1 MPIGR
6 QPRGV
11 PPHLRSGAA
20 ARVPGCDG
28 AETAK
33 RSYPTSEV
41 RGGSRKELHRPR
53 PGAAAG
59 RSYPTSKARGSGQKE
74 QLHVQGVVAVQAQEG

>member
-1 MPIGR
+1 MAYKRGQEELPHIRGQGQELGR
-6 QPRGV
+6 PHARGV
-11 PPHLRSGAA
+11 
-20 ARVPGCDG
+20 V
-28 AETAK
+28 AK

-74 QLHVQGVVAVQAQEG
+74 QLHVQGVVAAPVQEG